1 MSARSGRCYLSL
13 MHSSATPT
21 VSAFGENMAPST
33 PCFRTMSLHFFRSVS
48 ISGCVKQNC
57 ESASP
62 ASSRP
67 NTAHA
72 AWDIAKRFSGWTY
85 LSAGAQRVGPLYRL
99 AHRSEQHKAPCSRQ
113 VLVHVQHHVGGRT
126 PAPLPS
132 SVSWLRSRGGCG
144 SSVRSSSQP
153 PDCNC
158 PRGAPVPPHRRQTP
172 RSPPRTLR
180 TPHSQRWL
188 HDDLVDVALL
198 RMPMTY

>member
-1 MSARSGRCYLSL
+1 
-13 MHSSATPT
+13 MHSSATCT
-21 VSAFGENMAPST
+21 VSAFGDCRAPT
-33 PCFRTMSLHFFRSVS
+33 IPCFRTMTLHLFRSVS

-99 AHRSEQHKAPCSRQ
+99 AHRSEQPVPPCLRQ
-113 VLVHVQHHVGGRT
+113 VLVHIQRRVGGRT

-153 PDCNC
+153 PGCNC
-158 PRGAPVPPHRRQTP
+158 PRGAPALPMMRLIN
-172 RSPPRTLR
+172 LR
-180 TPHSQRWL
+180 TALRSRSTIAVDQRMCQKLLSEKDENTQHSPLDR
-188 HDDLVDVALL
+188 VAH
-198 RMPMTY
+198 RVNC